1 MIVGVVADV
10 KQFGLD
16 SEPTMELYFPSLT
29 PKYVMVRTVGDPSRL
44 AASVRREISAIDKDL
59 PIADVRTMD
68 EILTESARSRR
79 WTMALLG
86 AFATLAVVLALIGI
100 YGVIQWSVSQWTR
113 EIGIRMALGAPTGQV
128 LRMVVRHALKL
139 SAIGVAIGLG
149 GALALRNI
157 LSSLVFDTST
167 ADPAIYISV
176 IILMFAAALLA
187 CYLPARRA
195 SRADPLAALRWE

>member
-29 PKYVMVRTVGDPSRL
+29 PKYVMVRTVGDPLSL
-44 AASVRREISAIDKDL
+44 AASLRRETSAIDKDL
-59 PIADVRTMD
+59 PTADVRTMD

-100 YGVIQWSVSQWTR
+100 YGVISWSVSQWTR

-128 LRMVVRHALKL
+128 LRIVVRYALKL
-139 SAIGVAIGLG
+139 SAIGEAIGLG

-167 ADPAIYISV
+167 ADPPIYISV

-195 SRADPLAALRWE
+195 SSTDPLAALRWE

>member
-29 PKYVMVRTVGDPSRL
+29 PKYVMVRTVGEPSSL
-44 AASVRREISAIDKDL
+44 AASLRREISAIDKDL
-59 PIADVRTMD
+59 PIADVRTME
-68 EILTESARSRR
+68 EILAESARSRR

-86 AFATLAVVLALIGI
+86 GFAALAVVLALIGI
-100 YGVIQWSVSQWTR
+100 YGVISWSVAQRTR
-113 EIGIRMALGAPTGQV
+113 EIGIRMALGAQTGQV
-128 LRMVVRHALKL
+128 LRMVVRYALKL

-149 GALALRNI
+149 SAFALRHI
-157 LSSLVFDTST
+157 LSSLVFDTGT
-167 ADPAIYISV
+167 ADPLIYVAV
-176 IILMFAAALLA
+176 IILMLAAALLA

-195 SRADPLAALRWE
+195 SRADPLDALRWE

>member
-100 YGVIQWSVSQWTR
+100 YGVISWSVSQWTR

-149 GALALRNI
+149 GALALRHI

-167 ADPAIYISV
+167 ADPPIYISV